1 MGFKSLLARP
11 LAALVHA
18 RREAVLR
25 DPAAAQA
32 RVLTALLRRARDTAF
47 GRAHGFARLR
57 GAADFATAVPV
68 RTYEELLPDWLART
82 QRGEPDVLWPGRPAY
97 LTQTSGTTSGT
108 KLLPLTRESIPAHI
122 GGARDALL
130 AYVHRTGRAQFFDGR
145 LMFLSGSPALTP
157 HNGIPSGRLSGIVN
171 HHIPAVLRA
180 NQLPSD
186 ATNRIEDWETKLD
199 RIVDETLG
207 QRMTIISGIP
217 PWAQMYF
224 DRVQVRAGGRPVGEI
239 FPDFQLFVYGGVNF
253 APYRA
258 KLFESIGRPVDSVEL
273 FPASEGFFAFQDT
286 DSAADG
292 LLLQLD
298 AGIFYEFI
306 PAAEFGASGTAAARR
321 LTIGEVALGENYA
334 LVVSTNAGLWAYSVG
349 DTVRFTSLT
358 PPRIV
363 VTGRLKHF
371 LSAFGEH
378 VIGEE
383 VEAALSAALAAH
395 PETRV
400 TEFHVAPRVSADA
413 AESSRHEWLIEF
425 ATPPANPAA
434 FAAALDQHLR
444 HRNHYYDD
452 LLAGRILAP
461 LLLTPLPAGTFQ
473 RYMASIGKL
482 GGQNKTPR
490 LANDRAVAEGLMRAG

>member
-1 MGFKSLLARP
+1 MGLKAFLARP
-11 LAALVHA
+11 LAAFVHA
-18 RREAVLR
+18 RRARLLA
-25 DPAAAQA
+25 DPAATQR
-32 RVLTALLRRARDTAF
+32 RVLAALLRRARDTAF
-47 GRAHGFARLR
+47 GGAHGFGRLT
-57 GAADFATAVPV
+57 GAADFAAAVPI
-68 RTYEELLPDWLART
+68 RTYEDLLPDWLTRT

-97 LTQTSGTTSGT
+97 LAQTSGTTAGT
-108 KLLPLTRESIPAHI
+108 KLLPLTKESIPGHI
-122 GGARDALL
+122 NAARDALL
-130 AYVHRTGRAQFFDGR
+130 AYVHRTGRAQFFDGK
-145 LMFLSGSPALTP
+145 LIFLSGSPALTL
-157 HNGIPSGRLSGIVN
+157 HAGIPSGRLSGIVN

-180 NQLPSD
+180 NQLPTD
-186 ATNRIEDWETKLD
+186 ATNRLDDWETKLD
-199 RIVDETLG
+199 RIVTETLG
-207 QRMTIISGIP
+207 QPMTLISGIP

-224 DRVQVRAGGRPVGEI
+224 DRLQARANGRPIGEL
-239 FPDFQLFVYGGVNF
+239 FPDFQLFVYGGVSF

-298 AGIFYEFI
+298 SGIFYEFV
-306 PAAEFGASGTAAARR
+306 PAAEYGTPGVRR
-321 LTIGEVALGENYA
+321 LTIGEVEIGENYA
-334 LVVSTNAGLWAYSVG
+334 LIVSTNAGLWAYSVG
-349 DTVRFTSLT
+349 DTVRFTSLA
-358 PPRIV
+358 PPRVV
-363 VTGRLKHF
+363 VTGRIKHF

-395 PETRV
+395 PAVRV
-400 TEFHVAPRVSADA
+400 TEFHVAPRVSAHPT
-413 AESSRHEWLIEF
+413 EPSRHEWLIEF
-425 ATPPANPAA
+425 ATPPADPAA
-434 FAAALDQHLR
+434 FAATLDANLR

-461 LLLTPLPAGTFQ
+461 LLLTSLPTGAFQ

-490 LANDRAVAEGLMRAG
+490 LANDRGVADGLLMKG

>member
-1 MGFKSLLARP
+1 MGVKSTLARP
-11 LAALVHA
+11 LAALLHHA
-18 RREAVLR
+18 QRRWLA
-25 DPAAAQA
+25 DPAAAQR

-47 GRAHGFARLR
+47 GRAHGFEKLR
-57 GAADFATAVPV
+57 SAADFAAAVPV
-68 RTYEELLPDWLART
+68 RSYEELLPDWLART

-97 LTQTSGTTSGT
+97 LAQTSGTTAGT
-108 KLLPLTRESIPAHI
+108 KLLPLTKESIPNHI
-122 GGARDALL
+122 NAARDALL
-130 AYVHRTGRAQFFDGR
+130 TYVHRTGRAQFFDGR
-145 LMFLSGSPALTP
+145 LIFLSGSPALAQ
-157 HNGIPSGRLSGIVN
+157 HHDLPSGRLSGIVN
-171 HHIPAVLRA
+171 HHIPAILRA

-186 ATNRIEDWETKLD
+186 TTNRIDDWETKLD
-199 RIVDETLG
+199 RIVDETIG
-207 QRMTIISGIP
+207 QPMSLISGIP

-224 DRVQVRAGGRPVGEI
+224 DRLQARAAGRPVGDI
-239 FPDFQLFVYGGVNF
+239 FPDFQLFVYGGVSF

-258 KLFESIGRPVDSVEL
+258 KLFESIGRPVDSIEL

-286 DSAADG
+286 DSPADG

-298 AGIFYEFI
+298 AGIFYEFV
-306 PAAEFGASGTAAARR
+306 PAAEFGTAAARR
-321 LTIGEVALGENYA
+321 LTIGDVALGENYA

-400 TEFHVAPRVSADA
+400 TEFHVAPRVSAA
-413 AESSRHEWLIEF
+413 AHEPSRHEWLVEF
-425 ATPPANPAA
+425 ATPPADPAA
-434 FAAALDQHLR
+434 FAAALDHALR

-461 LLLTPLPAGTFQ
+461 LRLTPLPVGAFQ

-490 LANDRAVAEGLMRAG
+490 LANDRGVADALLADR

>member
-1 MGFKSLLARP
+1 MGLKSALSRP
-11 LAALVHA
+11 LAAVIHA
-18 RREAVLR
+18 RRARWLR
-25 DPAAAQA
+25 DPAATQR
-32 RVLTALLRRARDTAF
+32 RVLADLTRRAKDTAF
-47 GRAHGFARLR
+47 GRAHGFAKLT
-57 GAADFATAVPV
+57 GPADFARAVPV
-68 RTYEELLPDWLART
+68 RTYEELLPDWLRRT
-82 QRGEPDVLWPGRPAY
+82 HLGEPDVLWPGRPRY
-97 LTQTSGTTSGT
+97 LAQTSGTTAGT
-108 KLLPLTRESIPAHI
+108 KYLPLTRESIPNHI

-130 AYVHRTGRAQFFDGR
+130 AYIHRTGNARFFDGR
-145 LMFLSGSPALTP
+145 LIFLSGSPALSQL
-157 HNGIPSGRLSGIVN
+157 NGIPTGRLSGIVN

-180 NQLPSD
+180 NQLPTD

-207 QRMTIISGIP
+207 QPMTLISGIP

-224 DRVQVRAGGRPVGEI
+224 DRLQTRTGGRPVGEI

-253 APYRA
+253 APYRG

-292 LLLQLD
+292 LLLLLNS
-298 AGIFYEFI
+298 GIFYEFI
-306 PAAEFGASGTAAARR
+306 PVAEFGTATARR
-321 LTIGEVALGENYA
+321 LTIGEVQLGENYA

-349 DTVRFTSLT
+349 DTVKFTSLS
-358 PPRIV
+358 PPRV
-363 VTGRLKHF
+363 LVTGRLKHF

-383 VEAALSAALAAH
+383 VEAALTAALTLH

-400 TEFHVAPRVSADA
+400 TEFHVAPRVSPAADQP
-413 AESSRHEWLIEF
+413 SRHEWLIEF
-425 ATPPANPAA
+425 AVPPLDRIA
-434 FAAALDQHLR
+434 FAAALDADLR

-452 LLAGRILAP
+452 LLAGNILAP
-461 LLLTPLPAGTFQ
+461 LQLTALPAGAFQ

-490 LANDRAVAEGLMRAG
+490 LANDRVVADGLLAVG